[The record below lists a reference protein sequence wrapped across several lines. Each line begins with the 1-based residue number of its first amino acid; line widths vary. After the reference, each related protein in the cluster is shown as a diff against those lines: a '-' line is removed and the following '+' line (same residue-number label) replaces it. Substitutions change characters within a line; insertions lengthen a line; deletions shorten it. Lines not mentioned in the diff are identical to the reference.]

1 MIDLEAIEARVK
13 AASVQFTISCAADSI
28 LIEPKT
34 LENADFLT
42 YAAHDVVSLLAEV
55 ERLNEQIRIKN
66 KLIHAPVVD
75 IFPNLTPKQK
85 AEDAEIVRLENRLS
99 SVTAERDA
107 AVETMSNLLKH
118 SDDDICA
125 YCKNRVECKE
135 KECDCYE
142 HGKGAVDMDGN
153 EHPDF
158 EWTCKDFNYGTC
170 QKMKGTK
177 CEKCFE
183 NGYSGFE
190 WVGIGKEQNNG
201 N

>member
-1 MIDLEAIEARVK
+1 MDDNDFVIMDALFAEVKRLNADLQEEDTEVK
-13 AASVQFTISCAADSI
+13 PDSKCR
-28 LIEPKT
+28 EDDGCPT
-34 LENADFLT
+34 ENAVLRREWRKLT
-42 YAAHDVVSLLAEV
+42 EQLAA
-55 ERLNEQIRIKN
+55 
-66 KLIHAPVVD
+66 
-75 IFPNLTPKQK
+75 
-85 AEDAEIVRLENRLS
+85 
-99 SVTAERDA
+99 VTAERDA

-142 HGKGAVDMDGN
+142 HGKGVVDMDGN
-153 EHPDF
+153 EHPDL
-158 EWTCKDFNYGTC
+158 EWTCEDFDYGTC

-190 WVGIGKEQNNG
+190 WVGIGKEQNDG
-201 N
+201 